1 MVENNTLTSVIF
13 SYNLIYPLVYLTAGA
28 ILTFAVNEI
37 RDRRKEKRESEY
49 QINSITTLINTE
61 LNYNIKLLHEFG
73 HEMEKSEK
81 LKDDNSPTAHGTF
94 LNYNLP
100 TFETIIWE
108 KQSYLITKAFT
119 DKKIERLQIFYGSLN
134 QLTSSQSRLRF
145 LRTNLPNN
153 FYNNY
158 AKQEW
163 IKSKAILKQLKE
175 KGNPLDPNKKIDI
188 FLGFDIN

>member
-1 MVENNTLTSVIF
+1 MAENNTITSVIF
-13 SYNLIYPLVYLTAGA
+13 SYNLIYSLIYLIAGA
-28 ILTFAVNEI
+28 LITLVVNEI
-37 RDRRKEKRESEY
+37 RDWRKEKREAEY
-49 QINSITTLINTE
+49 QINSITTIINTE
-61 LNYNIKLLHEFG
+61 LNYNIKILHEFG
-73 HEMEKSEK
+73 CEMEKSK
-81 LKDDNSPTAHGTF
+81 DLKDNSRATAHGSF

-119 DKKIERLQIFYGSLN
+119 DKKIERLQFFYGSLN
-134 QLTSSQSRLRF
+134 QLTASQSRLRF
-145 LRTNLPNN
+145 LRENLDNR

-158 AKQEW
+158 AEQEW

-188 FLGFDIN
+188 FLGYA